1 MSNYSLENYSF
12 KFLSS
17 SIISSCKPFSCGTKQ
32 NDNDLNDFFSS
43 DFLSYEKNLFG
54 KTYCFIDEKNNE
66 IVCAFTVSND
76 SVKASFMDNS
86 SKRRIRKKLAQS
98 KATLKSYP
106 AVLIGRLGVNLKYQQ
121 YKLGSQLL
129 DFIKSWFIDGMNKTG
144 CRFIL
149 VDAYNDE
156 KPLNYY
162 FKNDFAA
169 IFKSEKEEKDYY
181 KIKSEDS
188 LRTRLLFFDLIK
200 LKA

>member
-43 DFLSYEKNLFG
+43 DFLSYEENLFG
-54 KTYCFIDEKNNE
+54 KTYCFVDEKNNE

-181 KIKSEDS
+181 KIKSEDC
-188 LRTRLLFFDLIK
+188 LRTRLLFFDLIR

>member
-162 FKNDFAA
+162 FKNDFAT

>member
-1 MSNYSLENYSF
+1 
-12 KFLSS
+12 
-17 SIISSCKPFSCGTKQ
+17 
-32 NDNDLNDFFSS
+32 
-43 DFLSYEKNLFG
+43 
-54 KTYCFIDEKNNE
+54 
-66 IVCAFTVSND
+66 
-76 SVKASFMDNS
+76 MDNS
-86 SKRRIRKKLAQS
+86 SRKRIRKELPQS

-156 KPLNYY
+156 KPLKYY
-162 FKNDFAA
+162 FKNDFVA

>member
-32 NDNDLNDFFSS
+32 NDNDLNDFFTS
-43 DFLSYEKNLFG
+43 DYLSYEENLFG
-54 KTYCFIDEKNNE
+54 KTYCFIDEGNNE

-76 SVKASFMDNS
+76 SIKASFMDNS
-86 SKRRIRKKLAQS
+86 SRKRVRKKLSRS
-98 KATLKSYP
+98 KETLKSYP
-106 AVLIGRLGVNLKYQQ
+106 AVLIGRLGVNVKYQQ
-121 YKLGSQLL
+121 FKLGSQLL

-162 FKNDFAA
+162 YRNDFVA

-181 KIKSEDS
+181 KIKSEDT

>member
-17 SIISSCKPFSCGTKQ
+17 SIISSSKPFSCGTKQ
-32 NDNDLNDFFSS
+32 NDNDLNDFFTS
-43 DFLSYEKNLFG
+43 DFLSYEENLFG
-54 KTYCFIDEKNNE
+54 KTYCFVDEVNNE

-86 SKRRIRKKLAQS
+86 SKRRIRKKLSQS

>member
-17 SIISSCKPFSCGTKQ
+17 SIISSCKPFSCGIKQ

-43 DFLSYEKNLFG
+43 DFLSYEENLFG
-54 KTYCFIDEKNNE
+54 KTYCFIDEENNE

-76 SVKASFMDNS
+76 SIKASFMDNS
-86 SKRRIRKKLAQS
+86 SKRRVREKLS
-98 KATLKSYP
+98 HCKETLKSYP
-106 AVLIGRLGVNLKYQQ
+106 AVLIGRLGVNVKYQQ
-121 YKLGSQLL
+121 FKLGSQLL

-162 FKNDFAA
+162 YKNGFKA
-169 IFKSEKEEKDYY
+169 IFKSEREEKDYY
-181 KIKSEDS
+181 KIKSEDN

>member
-1 MSNYSLENYSF
+1 
-12 KFLSS
+12 
-17 SIISSCKPFSCGTKQ
+17 
-32 NDNDLNDFFSS
+32 
-43 DFLSYEKNLFG
+43 LSYEKNLFG

-169 IFKSEKEEKDYY
+169 IFKSEKEEKEYY

>member
-43 DFLSYEKNLFG
+43 DYLSYEENLFG
-54 KTYCFIDEKNNE
+54 KTYCFVDEKNNE

-162 FKNDFAA
+162 FKNEFLA

>member
-32 NDNDLNDFFSS
+32 NDNDLNDFFAS
-43 DFLSYEKNLFG
+43 DFLSYEENLFG
-54 KTYCFIDEKNNE
+54 KTYCFVDEENNE

-86 SKRRIRKKLAQS
+86 SRKRIRKELPQS
-98 KATLKSYP
+98 KSTLKSYP

-156 KPLNYY
+156 KPLKYY
-162 FKNDFAA
+162 FKNDFVA

-181 KIKSEDS
+181 KIKSEDC
-188 LRTRLLFFDLIK
+188 LRTRLLFFDLIR

>member
-43 DFLSYEKNLFG
+43 DFLSYEENLFG
-54 KTYCFIDEKNNE
+54 KTYCFVNEKYNE

-121 YKLGSQLL
+121 YNLGSQLL

-162 FKNDFAA
+162 FKNDFVA
-169 IFKSEKEEKDYY
+169 IFKSEKEEKEYY